1 MHHPD
6 HGRSKAIAIAVGLF
20 AILLMCSPRSWAAE
34 LELPQVMLRGIA
46 YDIAVSDSGDLV
58 VEELALEIN
67 GETRYATGSPGGAV
81 FDDVKTEQSGPL
93 QFSLS
98 YQGKPVQ
105 TAEINVIPA
114 WVSLL
119 PALLAIGIAL
129 ALRSV
134 LPALI
139 IGLWAG
145 AWALE
150 GLTVQGVFIGLLT
163 SFEVFVTN
171 AMADRNHTTII
182 LFTFMVAGMV
192 GIISRNGG
200 MRGIVNF
207 IIKGADNARRGQLAV
222 WSLGLVIFFDDYANT
237 LVVGNTSRSVTDR
250 LKISRE
256 KLAYI
261 VDSTAAPVAT
271 VALVTT
277 WIGYQVGLIGD
288 AVAKIDGLSMQPYS
302 VFLNSLPY
310 SFYPFLAIFLVLLV
324 ILTGRDFGPMLTAER
339 RARLTGEVNP
349 PNVSEGTRSDEASL
363 EVKPGIKPRAINAVI
378 PVSVMAI
385 SIMVGLYVT
394 GEGDTIN
401 EIIGSA
407 NSYTALMWASLLSA
421 FTAAFMTAVQRLM
434 ALEEIVEAWISGAR
448 FTFIAMIILILAW
461 ALSDISAELHTA
473 DFLMATLGSSLPYE
487 LFPAIVF
494 VLSALTAFATGSSWG
509 AMGILLPLVV
519 PLGWAVLQAGGVA
532 DPTHYFI
539 LYSAISCVLTG
550 SVWGD
555 HCSPISDT
563 TVLSSLASGC
573 DHIEHVRTQMPYA
586 LLAGAIALIVGTVPT
601 GYGFPWW
608 LSFLISAVLLGVAL
622 RVLGGRVEDAAT
634 DQGQDAG

>member
-1 MHHPD
+1 MHQGD
-6 HGRSKAIAIAVGLF
+6 HGRSMATAVAGGLF
-20 AILLMCSPRSWAAE
+20 AILLLCSPQSWAAE
-34 LELPQVMLRGIA
+34 LELPQVLLRGVA
-46 YDIAVSDSGDLV
+46 YDISVSDSQDLNAR
-58 VEELALEIN
+58 ELTLEVN
-67 GETRYATGSPGGAV
+67 GQVRHATSVRGEAV
-81 FDDVKTEQSGPL
+81 FDAVKTDQSGPI

-98 YQGKPVQ
+98 YQGKEIQ
-105 TAEINVIPA
+105 TAQVPVIPG

-145 AWALE
+145 AWALQ
-150 GLTVQGVFIGLLT
+150 GLTVKGAFVGLLT
-163 SFEVFVTN
+163 SFEIFVTN
-171 AMADRNHTTII
+171 AMADRDHATII

-207 IIKGADNARRGQLAV
+207 IIKGANNAKRGQLAV
-222 WSLGLVIFFDDYANT
+222 WFLGLVIFFDDYANT

-288 AVAKIDGLSMQPYS
+288 AVSKLDGLSMQPYS
-302 VFLNSLPY
+302 IFLHSLPY
-310 SFYPFLAIFLVLLV
+310 SFYPFLAILLVLLI
-324 ILTGRDFGPMLTAER
+324 ILSGRDFGPMLRAER

-349 PNVSEGTRSDEASL
+349 SNVSSGIRNDEASL

-378 PVSVMAI
+378 PVTVMAS

-401 EIIGSA
+401 EIIGTA
-407 NSYTALMWASLLSA
+407 NSYRALMWASLLSV
-421 FTAAFMTAVQRLM
+421 FTAAVMTAVQRLM
-434 ALEEIVEAWISGAR
+434 SLEEIVEAWVTGAR

-461 ALSDISAELHTA
+461 ALSDISGELRTA
-473 DFLMATLGSSLPYE
+473 DFLMATLGSSIPYE
-487 LFPAIVF
+487 LLPAIVF

-519 PLGWAVLQAGGVA
+519 PLSWAVLQSGGVA
-532 DPTHYFI
+532 DPAHYFI

-586 LLAGAIALIVGTVPT
+586 LLAGAIALLLGTVPT

-608 LSFLISAVLLGVAL
+608 LSFLISAVTLGVAL
-622 RVLGGRVEDAAT
+622 RLLGERVEGPAT
-634 DQGQDAG
+634 D

>member
-6 HGRSKAIAIAVGLF
+6 QGRSKAIALAGGLF
-20 AILLMCSPRSWAAE
+20 ALLLMCSPRSWAAE

-46 YDIAVSDSGDLV
+46 YDISVSDSGELDV
-58 VEELALEIN
+58 RALALEVN
-67 GETRYATGSPGGAV
+67 GETRYATRAPGGAV
-81 FDDVKTEQSGPL
+81 FGDVKTQQSGPVQL
-93 QFSLS
+93 SLS
-98 YQGKPVQ
+98 YQGRSIQ
-105 TAEINVIPA
+105 TAEVTVIPA

-129 ALRSV
+129 VLRSV

-150 GLTVQGVFIGLLT
+150 GLTVQGAFVGLLT
-163 SFEVFVTN
+163 SFEVYVTN
-171 AMADRNHTTII
+171 ALADRNHTTII

-207 IIKGADNARRGQLAV
+207 IIKGANNAKRGQLAV
-222 WSLGLVIFFDDYANT
+222 WFLGLVIFFDDYANT
-237 LVVGNTSRSVTDR
+237 LVVGNTSRSVTDKLR
-250 LKISRE
+250 ISRE

-288 AVAKIDGLSMQPYS
+288 AMEKLDGLSMQPYS
-302 VFLNSLPY
+302 AFLNSLPY

-324 ILTGRDFGPMLTAER
+324 ITTGRDFGPMLAAER

-349 PNVSEGTRSDEASL
+349 PSVSAGTRNDEASL

-378 PVSVMAI
+378 PVFVMAS
-385 SIMVGLYVT
+385 SILVGLYVT
-394 GEGDTIN
+394 GEGETIN

-421 FTAAFMTAVQRLM
+421 FTAASMTAVQRLM
-434 ALEEIVEAWISGAR
+434 SLEEIVEAWISGAR

-461 ALSDISAELHTA
+461 ALSDISSELHTA

-519 PLGWAVLQAGGVA
+519 PLGWAVLQAGGAA
-532 DPTHYFI
+532 DPAHYFI
-539 LYSAISCVLTG
+539 MYSAISCVLTG

-586 LLAGAIALIVGTVPT
+586 LLAGAIALLVGTVPT

-608 LSFLISAVLLGVAL
+608 LSFLVSAVLLGIAL
-622 RVLGGRVEDAAT
+622 RVLGKPVEEPAAS
-634 DQGQDAG
+634 

>member
-1 MHHPD
+1 MLHGD
-6 HGRSKAIAIAVGLF
+6 HRRGKPVAIATGLLT
-20 AILLMCSPRSWAAE
+20 ILLLCSPQTWAAD
-34 LELPQVMLRGIA
+34 LDLPQVMLKGIA
-46 YDIAVSDSGDLV
+46 YDIPVSNAEGMEAEEFTLVHGGRSRNAASSPDGPVFRGIKTQQSGPM
-58 VEELALEIN
+58 ELAL
-67 GETRYATGSPGGAV
+67 
-81 FDDVKTEQSGPL
+81 K
-93 QFSLS
+93 
-98 YQGKPVQ
+98 YQGK
-105 TAEINVIPA
+105 EIQSTRLPVIPG

-145 AWALE
+145 AWALQ
-150 GLTVQGVFIGLLT
+150 GLTAKGAFIGLLT

-207 IIKGADNARRGQLAV
+207 IIKGANNAKRGQLAV

-237 LVVGNTSRSVTDR
+237 LVVGNTSRSVTDK

-288 AVAKIDGLSMQPYS
+288 AVDRLDGLSLQPYS

-310 SFYPFLAIFLVLLV
+310 SFYPFLAILLVLL
-324 ILTGRDFGPMLTAER
+324 IIITGRDFGPMLKAER

-349 PNVSEGTRSDEASL
+349 PNVSAGTRNDEASL
-363 EVKPGIKPRAINAVI
+363 EVKPGVTPRAINAVI
-378 PVSVMAI
+378 PVGVMAS

-401 EIIGSA
+401 EIIGTA

-421 FTAAFMTAVQRLM
+421 FTAALMTAVQRLM
-434 ALEEIVEAWISGAR
+434 SLEEIVEAWISGAR
-448 FTFIAMIILILAW
+448 FTFIAMMILVLAW
-461 ALSDISAELHTA
+461 ALSDISGELRTA
-473 DFLMATLGSSLPYE
+473 DFLMATLGDALPYE
-487 LFPAIVF
+487 LLPAIVF

-519 PLGWAVLQAGGVA
+519 PLSWAVMQVGGVA
-532 DPTHYFI
+532 DPSHYFI

-586 LLAGAIALIVGTVPT
+586 LLAGAIALLLGTVPT

-608 LSFLISAVLLGVAL
+608 LSFLISAVTLGVAL
-622 RVLGGRVEDAAT
+622 RLLGELVEDPEAA
-634 DQGQDAG
+634 